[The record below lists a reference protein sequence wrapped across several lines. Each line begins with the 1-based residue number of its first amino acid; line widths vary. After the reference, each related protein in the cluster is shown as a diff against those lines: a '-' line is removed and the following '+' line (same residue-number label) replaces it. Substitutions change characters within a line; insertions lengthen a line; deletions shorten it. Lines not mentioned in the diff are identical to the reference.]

1 MTTAAIPD
9 YMAQIRDVVRT
20 RMAEIGMTVET
31 LASELGVVP
40 REVVA
45 LLDGAVED
53 LGLGTFSNILYAL
66 DLRPEIVMDEKTMRM
81 TVLIHR
87 GR

>member
-9 YMAQIRDVVRT
+9 YMAQIRDVVTT
-20 RMAEIGMTVET
+20 RMAEISMTAET

-66 DLRPEIVMDEKTMRM
+66 DLRPEIVMDEKTMKM